1 MRSRPFLLIL
11 LSHIILSTA
20 LVAQT
25 QGSEPYDSLA
35 RQIVKEALGSNK
47 AYEMLSDLC
56 TNVGHR
62 LSGSPAAAK
71 AVQWAEKKM
80 QELGFDNVHLEPVM
94 VPHWVRGPFERAYVF
109 DPSGKRE
116 NLAIT
121 ALGGTIGTPKGGITA
136 EVLEVKSFEELH
148 KLGEKAK
155 GKIVFF
161 SRPMDRTLVNTF
173 EAYGRAVDQR
183 GAGAVEAAKVGGVAA
198 LVRSMTTRRDNVPHT
213 GAMHYDDSVEKVPAA
228 AVSIIGAER
237 LSALLASGKPVRVHM
252 EFSAQTLPDV
262 ESANVMGE
270 LRGTEKPEEVIVIG
284 GHLDSWDKG
293 QGANDDG
300 AGCVQSIEALRLLK
314 TLGLKP
320 KRTIRAVMFMNE
332 ENGLRGGIAY
342 AEKKRPGEKAVAAIE
357 SDMGSFQPVGFG
369 IGDSAAY
376 EKLLPWAPVFRFFN
390 ADHFQLGGGGA
401 DISPLA
407 QQRVPLMDLIPEVQ
421 RYFDYHHS
429 DNDTI
434 EGVNEREL
442 ALGAAALAIFS
453 YIIAQE
459 GL

>member
-1 MRSRPFLLIL
+1 MRLQPLLVIL
-11 LSHIILSTA
+11 PLSIIVSST
-20 LVAQT
+20 LIAQT
-25 QGSEPYDSLA
+25 QRAEPYDSLA
-35 RQIVKEALGSNK
+35 HQVVKEALGSNK

-56 TNVGHR
+56 TNIGHR

-71 AVQWAEKKM
+71 AVQWAEKRM
-80 QELGFDNVHLEPVM
+80 AELRFDNVHLEPVM
-94 VPHWVRGPFERAYVF
+94 VPHWVRGPVERAYVL
-109 DPSGKRE
+109 DASGGRE
-116 NLAIT
+116 DLAVT
-121 ALGGTIGTPKGGITA
+121 ALGGTIGTPPGGITA

-148 KLGEKAK
+148 KLSEKAK
-155 GKIVFF
+155 GKIIFF
-161 SRPMDRTLVNTF
+161 NRPIDRTVINTF
-173 EAYGRAVDQR
+173 EAYGGAVDQR
-183 GAGAVEAAKVGGVAA
+183 GAGAVEAAKVGGIAA

-213 GAMHYDDSVEKVPAA
+213 GAMHYDDSVKKVPAA

-237 LSALLASGKPVRVHM
+237 LSALLAAGKPVLVHM

-262 ESANVMGE
+262 ESANVVGE
-270 LRGTEKPEEVIVIG
+270 LRGSEKPEEVIVIG

-300 AGCVQSIEALRLLK
+300 AGCVQSIEAVRLLK
-314 TLGLKP
+314 VLGLKP
-320 KRTIRAVMFMNE
+320 RRTIRAVMFMNE

-342 AEKKRPGEKAVAAIE
+342 AEKNRPGEKTVAAIE
-357 SDMGSFQPVGFG
+357 SDMGSFMPIGFG
-369 IGDSAAY
+369 ISDSAAY
-376 EKLLPWAPVFRFFN
+376 EKLARWAPLFRFIN

-407 QQRVPLMDLIPEVQ
+407 RHGVPLLDLIPEVQ
-421 RYFDYHHS
+421 QYFDYHHS

-434 EGVNEREL
+434 ESVNEREL
-442 ALGAAALAIFS
+442 ALGAAALAILS

>member
-1 MRSRPFLLIL
+1 
-11 LSHIILSTA
+11 
-20 LVAQT
+20 
-25 QGSEPYDSLA
+25 
-35 RQIVKEALGSNK
+35 
-47 AYEMLSDLC
+47 
-56 TNVGHR
+56 
-62 LSGSPAAAK
+62 
-71 AVQWAEKKM
+71 
-80 QELGFDNVHLEPVM
+80 
-94 VPHWVRGPFERAYVF
+94 
-109 DPSGKRE
+109 
-116 NLAIT
+116 
-121 ALGGTIGTPKGGITA
+121 
-136 EVLEVKSFEELH
+136 
-148 KLGEKAK
+148 
-155 GKIVFF
+155 
-161 SRPMDRTLVNTF
+161 
-173 EAYGRAVDQR
+173 
-183 GAGAVEAAKVGGVAA
+183 
-198 LVRSMTTRRDNVPHT
+198 
-213 GAMHYDDSVEKVPAA
+213 
-228 AVSIIGAER
+228 
-237 LSALLASGKPVRVHM
+237 
-252 EFSAQTLPDV
+252 
-262 ESANVMGE
+262 
-270 LRGTEKPEEVIVIG
+270 
-284 GHLDSWDKG
+284 
-293 QGANDDG
+293 
-300 AGCVQSIEALRLLK
+300 
-314 TLGLKP
+314 
-320 KRTIRAVMFMNE
+320 MNE